1 MPAFDP
7 LKWFRTASTTSN
19 WIPNLATNTESPG
32 REGYVRG
39 SSADCPANPNCGERG
54 GTRTRDQLIKSQ
66 LLYRLSYP
74 RSEEHTSEL
83 QSLMRI
89 QYAVFCLKKKT

>member
-54 GTRTRDQLIKSQ
+54 GTRTRDQLIKSN
-66 LLYRLSYP
+66 LLYRLRYP
-74 RSEEHTSEL
+74 SSEERLVGKECCGTGRSRG
-83 QSLMRI
+83 SPDK
-89 QYAVFCLKKKT
+89 YKK